1 MYTTGGLV
9 FQNILGQD
17 VMPRQNLFAHQ
28 DLFLYEYARYL
39 LYRKLVTEGLLSPY
53 ATPFYPPTDITYRR
67 TDEKDT
73 NEQNVPVN
81 KETIA
86 EKLKINVNDITL

>member
-17 VMPRQNLFAHQ
+17 VMPRQNLFKQQ

-39 LYRKLVTEGLLSPY
+39 LHKKLVTEGLLSPY
-53 ATPFYPPTDITYRR
+53 ADPFYPPTNMIQRKTER
-67 TDEKDT
+67 KDT
-73 NEQNVPVN
+73 NESN
-81 KETIA
+81 KHISKEMIT
-86 EKLKINVNDITL
+86 EKLQKDINSITL